1 MKIYGILT
9 ALILSATMFTSC
21 DLDYAPENQL
31 VDEKVYKNERTSE
44 AALMGCYVRLN
55 VLLSGAPQDQNN
67 YSNAGYSLI
76 FGDLGTDNLSPRTS
90 VADYV
95 AMDKGEYS
103 TAQHDG
109 LLYNLWHWGYNAIDY
124 ANNVIDGINRYG
136 QYDSKAMDRHIAEA
150 KFIRAYSYLQLLCLF
165 GDQAL
170 AGNSQADGLIMRLE
184 PYNGYNPDDIQS
196 RVSNAE
202 VWQQIIT
209 DIEEAVPALPA
220 AMEAAPQ
227 RIRANQAAAKALLSR
242 VYLYRGTYGNVTAD
256 LEKARDLAHEV
267 ITTSGVQFP
276 SSPTEFA
283 TALFPSNEYSQ
294 STGYPDPTTRSEELI
309 FFEPARISTDNYP
322 NGLSFYRKNT
332 CFIPQTALSLYD
344 PKDIR
349 RTELIWQGSKTD
361 NANDLTTKKYSAD
374 SYSDVIY
381 IRTAEMK
388 LTYAETVAR
397 TQGVNAAAIKELN
410 DVHQRAFASGEKPS
424 LYTSADFSSTDDF
437 IKAVLLERKRELAY
451 EGHTRWD
458 IIRTDNMVNDG
469 KMASVATNRRNMP
482 VPDYEIRISYG
493 AIKQNSGF
501 NN

>member
-1 MKIYGILT
+1 M
-9 ALILSATMFTSC
+9 LSSC

-67 YSNAGYSLI
+67 YANAGYSLI
-76 FGDLGTDNLSPRTS
+76 FGDLGTDNLSPRSS

-103 TAQHDG
+103 SAQHDG
-109 LLYNLWHWGYNAIDY
+109 LLYNIWHWGYNAIDY
-124 ANNVIDGINRYG
+124 TNNLIAGINKYG
-136 QYDSKAMDRHIAEA
+136 QYVTDVMARHIAEA
-150 KFIRAYSYLQLLCLF
+150 KFIRAYSYLQLLCMF

-170 AGNSQADGLIMRLE
+170 AGNSQGDGLVMRLD
-184 PYNGYNPDDIQS
+184 PYNGYNPDDVQG

-209 DIEEAVPALPA
+209 DLEEAIPALPA
-220 AMEAAPQ
+220 TIDAAPQ
-227 RIRANQAAAKALLSR
+227 RIRANQAVAKALLSR

-256 LEKARDLAHEV
+256 LEKARDLANEV
-267 ITTSGVQFP
+267 LTTAGVQFP
-276 SSPTEFA
+276 SSSSEFT

-322 NGLSFYRKNT
+322 NGIYMYRKNV
-332 CFIPQTALSLYD
+332 CFVPQTALSLYD
-344 PKDIR
+344 ANDIR

-361 NANDLTTKKYSAD
+361 NANDLCSKKYSTD
-374 SYSDVIY
+374 SYCDVIY
-381 IRTAEMK
+381 IRTAEVK

-397 TQGVNAAAIKELN
+397 TQGVNANAIKQLN
-410 DVHQRAFASGEKPS
+410 DVHQRAFAQGEKPA
-424 LYTSADFSSTDDF
+424 LYTAADFRSTDDF

-458 IIRTDNMVNDG
+458 IIRTDNMVNDS
-469 KMASVATNRRNMP
+469 KMAAVATNRRNMP

-493 AIKQNSGF
+493 AIRQNSGF